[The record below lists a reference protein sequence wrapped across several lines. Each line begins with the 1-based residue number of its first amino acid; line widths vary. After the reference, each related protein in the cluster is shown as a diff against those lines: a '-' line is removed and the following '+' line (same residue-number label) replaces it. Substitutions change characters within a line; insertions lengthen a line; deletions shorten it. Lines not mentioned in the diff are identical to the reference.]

1 MLSETYALIMPLE
14 RVIEYKKN
22 PKLKDTLEIEKNLLV
37 GIDDGINASK
47 DEKFNISN
55 CPFKKNQININ
66 ADMTVPVCCLTFNRE
81 KSIVSNDFLKDDY
94 EKINENKEKS
104 KICVECIK
112 FDLPQYNMGLNK
124 KKWDAIAD
132 KKIIL
137 D

>member
-1 MLSETYALIMPLE
+1 
-14 RVIEYKKN
+14 
-22 PKLKDTLEIEKNLLV
+22 
-37 GIDDGINASK
+37 
-47 DEKFNISN
+47 
-55 CPFKKNQININ
+55 
-66 ADMTVPVCCLTFNRE
+66 MTVPVCCLTFNRE

-94 EKINENKEKS
+94 KKINENKEKS

-112 FDLPQYNMGLNK
+112 FNLPQYNMGLNK